1 MLLSHDLRVYQL
13 PHHRRKIRW
22 VSVHLSGGKFHERRN
37 AQANG
42 SLCRQLRTQGSQCG
56 GDVDGPHTR
65 RHTTGPLLR
74 DLHRP
79 RSSPRPGGAHF
90 LSEWFTV

>member
-1 MLLSHDLRVYQL
+1 MLLSHDLRVYQP
-13 PHHRRKIRW
+13 PHSRRKTRW

-37 AQANG
+37 AQANR
-42 SLCRQLRTQGSQCG
+42 SLCRQLRTRGSQCG

-74 DLHRP
+74 DLQQATGQP
-79 RSSPRPGGAHF
+79 TPWRSPF
-90 LSEWFTV
+90 LI

>member
-1 MLLSHDLRVYQL
+1 MLLSHDLRVYQR
-13 PHHRRKIRW
+13 PPCW
-22 VSVHLSGGKFHERRN
+22 MSVHLSGRGKFHERRN

-42 SLCRQLRTQGSQCG
+42 SLCRQLRTRGSQCG

-65 RHTTGPLLR
+65 GHTTGPLLR

-79 RSSPRPGGAHF
+79 RGQPTPWRSPF
-90 LSEWFTV
+90 II